1 MAIAIRASVTVS
13 MAAETS
19 GMRRLISRV
28 SREVVS
34 TSLGIDVAHA
44 REQQDVVVGQ
54 ADLGKRRWDR
64 GRSVAH

>member
-1 MAIAIRASVTVS
+1 MAMAIRASVTVS
-13 MAAETS
+13 MAAETR
-19 GMRRLISRV
+19 GMRRLIERV

-34 TSLGIDVAHA
+34 TSLGITSSQAG
-44 REQQDVVVGQ
+44 EQQDVVVGQ